1 MSFIVGMKVGSVS
14 AKLRDNIKKTQRGS
28 TAGQTLMD
36 LSSALE
42 DEKSAKGAY
51 PDSIETLR
59 VTPSDGDFSKRLLH
73 EIKYFRTTEGYVA
86 FVGWPHVV
94 YYDTETGLH
103 FEETDTEPGDT
114 PNTHSPSAQG
124 VGGR

>member
-1 MSFIVGMKVGSVS
+1 MSFLGGMKVGSMS
-14 AKLRDNIKKTQRGS
+14 ADLRLVIKKTQRGS
-28 TAGQTLMD
+28 QAGQTLMD

-42 DEKSAKGAY
+42 DEKSATGSY
-51 PDSIETLR
+51 PDSIGALR

-73 EIKYFRTTEGYVA
+73 EIKYFRTIHGYVA
-86 FVGWPHVV
+86 FVGLPNVV
-94 YYDTETGLH
+94 YYDSQNGLH
-103 FEETDTEPGDT
+103 FNGNSTEPGDT

>member
-1 MSFIVGMKVGSVS
+1 MSFLVGMKVGSAS
-14 AKLRDNIKKTQRGS
+14 AKLRLNIKKTQRGS
-28 TAGQTLMD
+28 QAGQTLMD

-42 DEKSAKGAY
+42 DVKSAKGAY
-51 PDSIETLR
+51 PDSIGTLR
-59 VTPSDGDFSKRLLH
+59 VTPSDSDFSKTLLH

-114 PNTHSPSAQG
+114 PNPRSPTAHG
-124 VGGR
+124 FGGR